1 MLTQEL
7 STSRRPA
14 KDKAA
19 FYALLPPA
27 VEFVQGSSTGT
38 LVVGHTKLKPI
49 NAIPESQTEVR
60 TWFFGGG
67 SYTHL
72 RYSQTRRRLANAVAS
87 SSGPSSSSSN
97 ALDTTWSFQEIG
109 AGLNNTGN
117 TCFLNSALQCLI
129 HTAPLA
135 NVIKAHE
142 CAYRI
147 AVFVYP
153 WLTNSTGR
161 VRKGF
166 CMSCGLKAVV
176 MDSLI
181 NRKRSLTPSIIT
193 NGLKSIAK
201 HMVRGRQEDSHEF
214 LRFAVDALQK
224 SCLVGYGPCTMLT
237 HIGSKPDPKIAE
249 STWVH
254 QIFGGRLRSRVTC
267 SQCKHNSDTYDNIL
281 DLSLEINGT
290 RNINEALRKF
300 TKVDHLTGQNKYKCE
315 KCKKLVSAQKRFTVD
330 QAPNVLTIHLKRFS
344 PLGRKIG
351 NQVDYDQHLLLD
363 DVMSEKPPA
372 PLDYTLY
379 GVICHAGG
387 GPNSGHY
394 YAFVKGGLGAWYEMN
409 DESVSRSRPATS
421 LKSAYILF
429 YIRNSTRPN
438 GVLKRPIASAMAT
451 PKQTPVNTP
460 DRQKGVV
467 AAMGKKRKSPD
478 SATPEPAAKKPFI
491 GPQRPA
497 ENTSTPSK
505 FKKVGEHAPKSASPT
520 TAKATAAA
528 AAALGSLAAYDDGD
542 ADEDV
547 GEKMDAPESAP
558 SKPEVA
564 ATSPAPAPRPRPS
577 TPGPIAPSNFYGSAP
592 SAGAKRKAEDDLRE
606 KSGLPKAFT
615 GKQVT
620 YGKRARKSSNFKKLN
635 QGVTAM

>member
-1 MLTQEL
+1 MLVQEL

-14 KDKAA
+14 KDKAT

-49 NAIPESQTEVR
+49 NASPESQTEPNTTKAR
-60 TWFFGGG
+60 RG
-67 SYTHL
+67 SAHE
-72 RYSQTRRRLANAVAS
+72 NAVAS
-87 SSGPSSSSSN
+87 SSASSPD
-97 ALDTTWSFQEIG
+97 ALDTSWAFLQEVG

-135 NVIKAHE
+135 NVIKGHE
-142 CAYRI
+142 C
-147 AVFVYP
+147 
-153 WLTNSTGR
+153 R

-176 MDSLI
+176 MDSLM
-181 NRKRSLTPSIIT
+181 NKKRSLTPYMIT

-224 SCLVGYGPCTMLT
+224 SCLVGYGP
-237 HIGSKPDPKIAE
+237 KPDPKIAE

-254 QIFGGRLRSRVTC
+254 KIFGGRLRSRVTC
-267 SQCKHNSDTYDNIL
+267 SQCKHNSDTFDNIL
-281 DLSLEINGT
+281 DLSLEITGT
-290 RNINEALRKF
+290 RNLNEALKKF

-351 NQVDYDQHLLLD
+351 QQVDYDQHISLD
-363 DVMSEKPPA
+363 DVMSEAPPA
-372 PLDYTLY
+372 PLAYTLY

-394 YAFVKGGLGAWYEMN
+394 YAFVKGGRGAWYEMN
-409 DESVSRSRPATS
+409 DESVTRCRPATS

-429 YIRNSTRPN
+429 YIRDSTARSN
-438 GVLKRPIASAMAT
+438 GVRERPVTPVSTT
-451 PKQTPVNTP
+451 PKQTPLNAP
-460 DRQKGVV
+460 QKGVV
-467 AAMGKKRKSPD
+467 AAMGKKRKTPD
-478 SATPEPAAKKPFI
+478 SASATPEPATKRPFI
-491 GPQRPA
+491 GPQLSTKDDTPV
-497 ENTSTPSK
+497 TSSK
-505 FKKVGEHAPKSASPT
+505 FKKVGEHAPSSSSASMAET
-520 TAKATAAA
+520 T
-528 AAALGSLAAYDDGD
+528 AALGSLSAYGDDEDDDDGD
-542 ADEDV
+542 KA
-547 GEKMDAPESAP
+547 ATPESAP
-558 SKPEVA
+558 STLKTPVA
-564 ATSPAPAPRPRPS
+564 PAPAHRPL
-577 TPGPIAPSNFYGSAP
+577 TPGPIAPSNFYGAASST
-592 SAGAKRKAEDDLRE
+592 SAGTKRKAEEDLRE
-606 KSGLPKAFT
+606 KSGLPKNFT
-615 GKQVT
+615 GRQVT
-620 YGKRARKSSNFKKLN
+620 YGRRAKKQINFKKLQN
-635 QGVTAM
+635 GVTAM